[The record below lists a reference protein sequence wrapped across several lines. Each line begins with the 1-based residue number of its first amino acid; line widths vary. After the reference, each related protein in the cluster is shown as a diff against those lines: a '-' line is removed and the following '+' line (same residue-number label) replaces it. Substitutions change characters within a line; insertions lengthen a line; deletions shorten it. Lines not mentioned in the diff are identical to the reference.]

1 MRVCFPW
8 VVCYDF
14 FMDKFLI
21 HIHGGESFLKQ
32 EEYEAYLSQLAVDI
46 PDKQQVNSKR
56 WKDLYEE
63 KFPEFM
69 VIKPKMP
76 CADNAKYKYWELI
89 LKKYIALISG
99 ELFLVGHSL
108 GGIFLLEF
116 LSKNVLPKDVVLKQL
131 HIVSSPLQAGDFK
144 VPENLENVGS
154 QAEQVFIYHSKDDQ
168 IVAFSDG
175 LLISKKMPHSKF
187 LEFENRGH
195 FIGEGN
201 EDFPELF
208 ENIKGN

>member
-1 MRVCFPW
+1 MT
-8 VVCYDF
+8 
-14 FMDKFLI
+14 KFLI

-32 EEYEAYLSQLAVDI
+32 EEYEAYLSEIVVDI
-46 PDKQQVNSKR
+46 PDKQQTNPKR

-63 KFPEFM
+63 KFPEFT
-69 VIKPKMP
+69 VVKPKMP

-89 LKKYIALISG
+89 FKKYINLISG
-99 ELFLVGHSL
+99 ELVLVGHSL

-116 LSKNVLPKDVVLKQL
+116 LSKNVLPKNVLLKQL
-131 HIVSSPLQAGDFK
+131 HIVSSPLRAGDFK
-144 VPENLENVGS
+144 VPNILESLDS
-154 QAEQVFIYHSKDDQ
+154 QAERIFIYHSKDDR
-168 IVAFSDG
+168 IAAFSDG
-175 LLISKKMPHSKF
+175 LSISKKIPKAKF

-208 ENIKGN
+208 ENIKNNQ